1 VEKRGESRPDESG
14 DERAAGVAR
23 GLAAAPHAA
32 PEVSDSNT
40 GRVRL
45 ILYAACVLFVLGG
58 IAIAVAVTGRRPPAI
73 RVRPRW
79 RLPAR
84 LDLALVASVA
94 AIIAVTFVPT
104 RGGIDFQLTP
114 LSEIIAAFTPPLQR
128 SHLLEVAGNVFLFAP
143 LGVVLFL
150 RGLRLNEAFFAGV
163 VCSIGIEVAQLLV
176 PGRTTS
182 VDDVLLNAL
191 GAVLG
196 YSLATLWFQRREDAE
211 LESP

>member
-1 VEKRGESRPDESG
+1 
-14 DERAAGVAR
+14 VAR
-23 GLAAAPHAA
+23 GLAPPAS
-32 PEVSDSNT
+32 PEVGDSNT

-45 ILYAACVLFVLGG
+45 IFYAACVLFVLGG
-58 IAIAVAVTGRRPPAI
+58 IAIAVAVTGRRSSAI
-73 RVRPRW
+73 RGNPRS

-84 LDLALVASVA
+84 LDLALFASVA

-104 RGGIDFQLTP
+104 HGVIDFQLTP
-114 LSEIIAAFTPPLQR
+114 LAEIIAAFTPPLQR

-143 LGVVLFL
+143 LGAVLFL
-150 RGLRLNEAFFAGV
+150 RGLPLTAAVFAGV
-163 VCSIGIEVAQLLV
+163 VFSIGVEVAQLLV

-191 GAVLG
+191 GVVLG
-196 YSLATLWFQRREDAE
+196 YSLATLSLQRREDAE

>member
-1 VEKRGESRPDESG
+1 M
-14 DERAAGVAR
+14 
-23 GLAAAPHAA
+23 
-32 PEVSDSNT
+32 
-40 GRVRL
+40 RL

-58 IAIAVAVTGRRPPAI
+58 IAIAVAVTGRRPPIGAN
-73 RVRPRW
+73 PRS

-84 LDLALVASVA
+84 LDLALIASVA

-104 RGGIDFQLTP
+104 HGGIDFQLTP
-114 LSEIIAAFTPPLQR
+114 LAEVIAAFTPPLQR
-128 SHLLEVAGNVFLFAP
+128 SDLLEVAGNVFLFAP
-143 LGVVLFL
+143 LGAVLFL
-150 RGLRLNEAFFAGV
+150 RGLPLTEAALAGV
-163 VCSIGIEVAQLLV
+163 VFSIGIEVAQLLV